1 MVRWC
6 VRLTRLTFVCEVVP
20 LGSKSDKISK
30 TPFGLADRNRLALF
44 RHVSFSS
51 SLRTFFL
58 SQNKME
64 CLLFSAVCEGC
75 DVVFASP
82 MDPWIWSGE

>member
-1 MVRWC
+1 MVSPANAFDF
-6 VRLTRLTFVCEVVP
+6 RLRGGTTWF
-20 LGSKSDKISK
+20 KSDKISK
-30 TPFGLADRNRLALF
+30 TPFGLADRNRLSLF
-44 RHVSFSS
+44 LHVSFSS

-64 CLLFSAVCEGC
+64 CLFFSAVWEGC
-75 DVVFASP
+75 DVVFASL